1 MNQLQWGDFKGET
14 RLFAQTIR
22 EIQQDIIAHIVKYS
36 LEEMLRGK
44 QLKFW
49 NELYGQVNWI
59 SVYYRSHL
67 EIHNAF

>member
-44 QLKFW
+44 QLKF
-49 NELYGQVNWI
+49 
-59 SVYYRSHL
+59 
-67 EIHNAF
+67 